1 MQAKKSIFVVGDKFK
16 DFGQHEQVLTLKEL
30 TALLRTS
37 DHAELKNVSLI
48 AGQGIS
54 EADVQQI
61 VALSANSSNIDT
73 SLLLKHPARAGMS
86 TTHKRRFVNSI
97 ISTPRQLESNVF
109 EADLL
114 VDERSELMND
124 HQTGQHIQGMIL
136 VEAARQLFLAVTEEF
151 FIAPGDHRDYYFV
164 INQMD
169 VKYMAFVF
177 PIGASLRY
185 EIVEQSLANPERLS
199 FLVRITV
206 QQAGVAATEVIVK
219 FTTFLAEKIK
229 QKEHQQAMLTL
240 AKQEQNLNAVLKHSE
255 HHAQEKLAA

>member
-1 MQAKKSIFVVGDKFK
+1 MQSPHSIFVVGDKFK

-30 TALLRTS
+30 TTLLQAPDLSAL
-37 DHAELKNVSLI
+37 HNVRLI

-54 EADVQQI
+54 EADVQHI
-61 VALSANSSNIDT
+61 LALSKNSKLDT
-73 SLLLKHPARAGMS
+73 SLLLQRPVRAGMA

-97 ISTPRQLESNVF
+97 ISTPRQLDSDLF

-151 FIAPGDHRDYYFV
+151 FIAPDDHRDYYFV

-185 EIVEQSLANPERLS
+185 EIVEKNLSNPERLS

-206 QQAGVAATEVIVK
+206 QQAGVEATEVMVK

-229 QKEHQQAMLTL
+229 QKEHQQAMQTL
-240 AKQEQNLNAVLKHSE
+240 SKQQQNLPAANS
-255 HHAQEKLAA
+255 EKLAA